1 MATKPFAPQPDPIK
15 DAAEDTAGEFVM
27 MHFPRKVILT
37 LQNFHFVTFN
47 PGPQKVPVSLADHDW
62 LKRNGAKK
70 IDSTAV
76 APAKSEAEL
85 KAEQEAA
92 ATKEAETK
100 AKIDADA
107 KVAAAAVAKA
117 EADAKAKADA
127 EAKAAGKGNGKS
139 K

>member
-1 MATKPFAPQPDPIK
+1 MATKPFAPQPDPVR
-15 DAAEDTAGEFVM
+15 DDPEDKAGEFVM
-27 MHFPRKVILT
+27 MHFPRKVVLT

-62 LKRNGAKK
+62 LKRNGVKR

-85 KAEQEAA
+85 KAEADAKAA
-92 ATKEAETK
+92 KEADDK

-107 KVAAAAVAKA
+107 KVAAEAVAKA
-117 EADAKAKADA
+117 EADAKAKTDA
-127 EAKAAGKGNGKS
+127 EAKASGKGNGKS

>member
-1 MATKPFAPQPDPIK
+1 MATKPFAPQPDPVR
-15 DAAEDTAGEFVM
+15 DAPEDKAGEFVM
-27 MHFPRKVILT
+27 MHFPRKVVLT

-47 PGPQKVPVSLADHDW
+47 PGPQKVPASLADHDW
-62 LKRNGAKK
+62 LRRNGAKR
-70 IDSTAV
+70 IDSTAK
-76 APAKSEAEL
+76 APEKTEAEL

-92 ATKEAETK
+92 AAKEAEAK

-107 KVAAAAVAKA
+107 KVAAEAVAKA
-117 EADAKAKADA
+117 EADAKQKAEA